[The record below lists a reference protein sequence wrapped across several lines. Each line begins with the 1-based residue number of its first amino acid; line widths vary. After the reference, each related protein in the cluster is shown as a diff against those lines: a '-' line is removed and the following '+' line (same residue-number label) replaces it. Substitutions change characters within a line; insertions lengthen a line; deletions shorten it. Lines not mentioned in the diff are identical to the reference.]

1 MRCGELLHLL
11 FIDLQSI
18 FRLKII
24 FEDASFQQLI
34 AISIIPLNDISM
46 SSIAKV
52 LGIDNST
59 ATRLVAGLE
68 NKGWIKR
75 IKCKNDKRIIMV
87 SLTSRGLSIQNKLE
101 KKIDDLGILVE
112 KRIKPNLELETNEGL
127 RLLHWELLKII
138 KKI

>member
-59 ATRLVAGLE
+59 ATRLIAGLE

-112 KRIKPNLELETNEGL
+112 KRIKPSLELETNEGL

>member
-1 MRCGELLHLL
+1 MRYGELLHLL
-11 FIDLQSI
+11 FIDLQRI

-24 FEDASFQQLI
+24 FEDTSFQQLI
-34 AISIIPLNDISM
+34 AISIIPLNDIAM

-75 IKCKNDKRIIMV
+75 IKCKDDKRIIMV
-87 SLTSRGLSIQNKLE
+87 SLTNRGLGIQNKLE
-101 KKIDDLGILVE
+101 KKINDLGILVE
-112 KRIKPNLELETNEGL
+112 KRIKPKLRLETNEGL
-127 RLLHWELLKII
+127 RLLHWELLKMID
-138 KKI
+138 KK

>member
-11 FIDLQSI
+11 FIDLQRI
-18 FRLKII
+18 FRSKII

-75 IKCKNDKRIIMV
+75 IKCKDDKRIIMV
-87 SLTSRGLSIQNKLE
+87 SLTNRGLGIQNKLE
-101 KKIDDLGILVE
+101 KKINDLGILVE
-112 KRIKPNLELETNEGL
+112 KRIKPKLRLETNEGL
-127 RLLHWELLKII
+127 RLLHWELLKMID
-138 KKI
+138 KK